1 MAARELNRQNQI
13 APELALAQGPV
24 PTGQLDGG
32 ATDGA
37 ALLAAYDA
45 HLQLLENRPK
55 TTAGTYRSHV
65 KGFLRYL
72 ATNYPSVALCEVTS
86 SRCARGSF
94 TRPTGGQLQLPGRPN
109 CLLSAASTGP

>member
-1 MAARELNRQNQI
+1 MTARELNRESVDS
-13 APELALAQGPV
+13 PELGFAQGPV
-24 PTGQLDGG
+24 AMSCLGGEIVEEAMLLDG
-32 ATDGA
+32 
-37 ALLAAYDA
+37 YDS

>member
-1 MAARELNRQNQI
+1 MAARKLNRQNEA
-13 APELALAQGPV
+13 APELALAQGPEPMSCLGSEV
-24 PTGQLDGG
+24 PDEAMLLDG
-32 ATDGA
+32 
-37 ALLAAYDA
+37 YDA

-72 ATNYPSVALCEVTS
+72 AINYPSVALCEVTS

-109 CLLSAASTGP
+109 CLLSVASTGF